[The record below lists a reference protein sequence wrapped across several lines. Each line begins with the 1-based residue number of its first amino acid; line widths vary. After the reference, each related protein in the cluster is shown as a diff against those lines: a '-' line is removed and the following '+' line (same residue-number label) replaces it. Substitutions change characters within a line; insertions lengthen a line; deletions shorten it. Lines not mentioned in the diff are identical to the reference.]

1 MADGY
6 TGDTYDLVITGAD
19 TNCLTTDAGVTDV
32 YADSSSDENLM
43 ALPCVIVAIDGDTLY
58 ALTPPSVNWIAGFG

>member
-6 TGDTYDLVITGAD
+6 TGDTYDLVITGA
-19 TNCLTTDAGVTDV
+19 GVTDV
-32 YADSSSDENLM
+32 YADSSSDEYLM

-58 ALTPPSVNWIAGFG
+58 ALTPPSVN